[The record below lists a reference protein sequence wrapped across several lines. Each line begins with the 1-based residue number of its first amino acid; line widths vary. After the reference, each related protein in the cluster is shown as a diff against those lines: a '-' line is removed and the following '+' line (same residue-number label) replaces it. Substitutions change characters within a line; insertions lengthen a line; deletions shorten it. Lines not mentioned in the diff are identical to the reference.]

1 MPAFTVLRQVDA
13 YVNYTAIVEAD
24 DEEEA
29 AVLARENEEDYDW
42 VEDGTDTFDARGYVT
57 LTKAGLELEWTRVG
71 DF

>member
-1 MPAFTVLRQVDA
+1 MPTFTVLRRVDA
-13 YVNYTAIVEAD
+13 FVDYTAIVEAD

-42 VEDGTDTFDARGYVT
+42 EEDGTVTFDARGYVT
-57 LTKAGLELEWTRVG
+57 LTKSGVELDWTRVG